1 MLKRCY
7 YISNAYD
14 GKYFVLTDNVGE
26 FAQRMAAYLMNLERS
41 GKLNHYSFGSVE
53 MSENEY
59 LTFRTEASHTESSR
73 IAATQEAKAAKEETK
88 KDKSAHLK
96 PVDQNADYQPMP
108 PKNENKGDRPGL
120 RLV

>member
-1 MLKRCY
+1 MMKRCF

-41 GKLNHYSFGSVE
+41 GKCNHYSFGSVE
-53 MSENEY
+53 LSESEY
-59 LTFRTEASHTESSR
+59 QSHRTEATQTESSR
-73 IAATQEAKAAKEETK
+73 IAATKRPEQQDQQEQEDNFTPPPPSS
-88 KDKSAHLK
+88 KDNQSK
-96 PVDQNADYQPMP
+96 
-108 PKNENKGDRPGL
+108 RPGL

>member
-1 MLKRCY
+1 MMKRCF

-41 GKLNHYSFGSVE
+41 GKVNHYSFGSVE
-53 MSENEY
+53 LSESEY
-59 LTFRTEASHTESSR
+59 QSYRSDATQTEASR
-73 IAATQEAKAAKEETK
+73 IAATKEKEEEERESPPQT
-88 KDKSAHLK
+88 
-96 PVDQNADYQPMP
+96 PPP
-108 PKNENKGDRPGL
+108 PKKGERPGL